1 MDNRRYQPEFP
12 KPFDFVPFT
21 RKTDKKSRPGHES
34 FHLQQTLSGELLFEI
49 IVETPLHISSG
60 NYALTED
67 LGLKAKNVVRDLYKV
82 TANDHGLPVPA
93 IPGSTLKGAVR
104 SVVEAVTNSCVGV
117 TRERELPPG
126 VSRGCRPPT
135 LCPACGLFG
144 AMSRLGRISFGD
156 AVIDL
161 NQANAGIARMPA
173 LYRPRPRQGY
183 SYKDSTRTFKG
194 RKFYFHGLPAKHR
207 EGTYIEV
214 LTPGTHLPGQVAFT
228 SLEEAELGILLF
240 ALGLD
245 NSFRISV
252 GGGKPMAMG
261 RIKIVPQEM
270 RLRQTA
276 SFTTYEAGDAVLSG
290 DTLSGAIA
298 RYIAEAERSLIQPVQ
313 RDKLR
318 QILNPANDR
327 PAPTGV
333 Y

>member
-1 MDNRRYQPEFP
+1 MGRRRYEPEFP

-21 RKTDKKSRPGHES
+21 GKTDKHGRPGHES
-34 FHLQQTLSGELLFEI
+34 FHLRQGLSGELLFEVV
-49 IVETPLHISSG
+49 VETPLHISSG

-67 LGLKAKNVVRDLYKV
+67 LGLQAKNVVRDLYKV
-82 TANDHGLPVPA
+82 TVNGRKLPA

-104 SVVEAVTNSCVGV
+104 AIVEAVTNSCVGV
-117 TRERELPPG
+117 TRERELPQG
-126 VSRGCRPPT
+126 VSRGCRPPN
-135 LCPACGLFG
+135 LCPACGIFG
-144 AMSRLGRISFGD
+144 AMSRLGRVSFGD

-161 NQANAGIARMPA
+161 DRANAGIARMPA
-173 LYRPRPRQGY
+173 LYRPRPRQGRV
-183 SYKDSTRTFKG
+183 YKDSSRTFKG
-194 RKFYFHGLPAKHR
+194 RKFYFHGVPAKHR

-228 SLEEAELGILLF
+228 GLEEAELGVLLF

-245 NSFRISV
+245 NSFQLAV

-270 RLRQTA
+270 RLRQAA
-276 SFTTYEAGDAVLSG
+276 SFTKLEAGDGVLSG
-290 DTLSGAIA
+290 DTLSSAIT
-298 RYIAEAERSLIQPVQ
+298 RYIAAAGKSLIQPAQ